1 MSEHE
6 DFPTRWM
13 GVKEVSEYLGVKPA
27 TIYAYVSERRIPFH
41 KVPGSQLLKFKAS
54 EIDEWMETG
63 RVETKEEYLA
73 RIKERSH

>member
-1 MSEHE
+1 MSTN
-6 DFPTRWM
+6 DIARRWM

-54 EIDEWMETG
+54 EIDEWMEKG
-63 RVETKEEYLA
+63 RVETKEEYL
-73 RIKERSH
+73 ERMGRSQ